1 MTKTSDP
8 SLDDTA
14 KFHIAGLSVSD
25 DDSSLDV
32 AGLSDVGGRES
43 NEDQFV
49 VATIDTSATIEQ
61 SGLRRDFHVAQGR
74 PIHLL
79 LVADGLGGQA
89 SGEIASAIASECVLD
104 AVVHEAPGAPWESV
118 VTAAIGRADRE
129 VLSRAATDEKLKG
142 MATTMTIAIISRS
155 RMVVGHAGDSR
166 CYLLRAGQ
174 LERLTRDH
182 TAAQRIID
190 ASGETGPE
198 AEVNHLRHVLVNVV
212 GGEHEGVSVDLLNRS
227 LRGGDRIL
235 LCSDGLTGVVPD
247 ERLAEILGSA
257 ATASAACR
265 TLINEAND
273 AGTQDNVTVAVGIWT
288 AKTDRDD
295 AKDEDDTAKM
305 FEVEA

>member
-14 KFHIAGLSVSD
+14 KFHIAGLSVSE
-25 DDSSLDV
+25 DDSSLDA
-32 AGLSDVGGRES
+32 AGMSDVGGRES

-49 VATIDTSATIEQ
+49 VATIGTSATIEQ
-61 SGLRRDFHVAQGR
+61 SGLSSDFQVEPGH

-89 SGEIASAIASECVLD
+89 SGEIASAMASECVLG
-104 AVVHEAPGAPWESV
+104 AIVHEAPGAPWESV
-118 VTAAIGRADRE
+118 VAAAIGRADRE
-129 VLSRAATDEKLKG
+129 VLSRAATDGKLKG
-142 MATTMTIAIISRS
+142 MATTMTVAIISRA

-166 CYLLRAGQ
+166 CYLLRDGQ

-198 AEVNHLRHVLVNVV
+198 ADVDHLRHVLVNVV
-212 GGEHEGVSVDLLNRS
+212 GGEHGGVSVDLLNHS
-227 LRGGDRIL
+227 LRGGDRFL
-235 LCSDGLTGVVPD
+235 LCSDGLTGVVSD

-265 TLINEAND
+265 ALINEANE
-273 AGTQDNVTVAVGIWT
+273 AGTQDNVTVAVGFWIART
-288 AKTDRDD
+288 ERDD
-295 AKDEDDTAKM
+295 AEDDTAKM